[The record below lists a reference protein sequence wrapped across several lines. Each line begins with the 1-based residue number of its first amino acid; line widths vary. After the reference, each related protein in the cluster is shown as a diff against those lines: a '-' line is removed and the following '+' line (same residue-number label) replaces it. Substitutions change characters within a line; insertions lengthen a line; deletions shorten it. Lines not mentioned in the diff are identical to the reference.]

1 MKAFQFGICYTIA
14 LLFCFQIINGQFLD
28 HFDSTKI
35 HPDWMCF
42 GGAGEVEIDFEQE
55 PEHAS
60 IYLDATNDK
69 MNVWWGI
76 IKRHVKNLDQEKLA
90 KAGYEL
96 RVESK
101 IKVSHAPRRVNMSFN
116 HQRTSDFHSFLME
129 FDIADTGNWHV
140 ISMTTEDFDVKPNDN
155 IHVQLALM
163 DWGLSKYKVQIDY
176 MKVDVVDPRETSP
189 DLGNPQMY
197 HPPVPPVSSFDKN
210 LMVQQD
216 AVIDKIYPDKNFHSW
231 TDPLQ
236 PQLQNLLPV
245 SHEQIIILKFD
256 TEKYKDAIPLGN
268 SVLALHLHHLEH
280 SSDYKKDFGIVRL
293 IEIFDGDENWDQ
305 SAVTYQSFMQ
315 GQVFEDVFNQQTII
329 DVDLTGHE
337 NKTIYFTISEAVM
350 KRLLSGHTK
359 GLAIFPL
366 GAVHASFY
374 GSEVSSKEVRPALFF
389 NTK

>member
-1 MKAFQFGICYTIA
+1 MKVFHPGIFYIIA
-14 LLFCFQIINGQFLD
+14 LLFPFQFINGQFLD
-28 HFDSTKI
+28 HFDSGDI

-42 GGAGEVEIDFEQE
+42 GGDGEFEIDFKQG

-60 IYLDATNDK
+60 ICLDATNDK

-76 IKRHVKNLDQEKLA
+76 IKRHVKNLDQEKLV
-90 KAGYEL
+90 KPGYEL

-129 FDIADTGNWHV
+129 FDIADTSNWHV
-140 ISMTTEDFDVKPNDN
+140 ISMTTEDFDVKPDDN

-163 DWGLSKYKVQIDY
+163 DWGLSKYQVQIDY
-176 MKVDVVDPRETSP
+176 IKVDVVDPRATGA

-197 HPPVPPVSSFDKN
+197 HPQLPPVSNFEKK

-268 SVLALHLHHLEH
+268 SVLALNLHHLEH

-305 SAVTYQSFMQ
+305 SAVT
-315 GQVFEDVFNQQTII
+315 
-329 DVDLTGHE
+329 
-337 NKTIYFTISEAVM
+337 
-350 KRLLSGHTK
+350 
-359 GLAIFPL
+359 
-366 GAVHASFY
+366 
-374 GSEVSSKEVRPALFF
+374 
-389 NTK
+389 